1 MGSNV
6 SGVGSGSGATVY
18 DGSFE
23 SIVITQ
29 TPEPELEAPDP
40 STLWGHPADGMD
52 APPSGGGGGGGGA
65 GAPPV
70 IPEPPRPSIE
80 TQPPPP
86 DEGPKP
92 IKTGLGDKIDDI
104 LNRSPSLRKQWEEA
118 QAKGWRIELAAYGSG
133 SRADPNKQRIF
144 IDEQDLAK
152 GGHDIASL
160 LSHEMGHAATDFPEP
175 LDPKAHPKDE
185 YVTTTVQGE
194 MEHEGAAAFAN
205 ARARDEIM
213 HSDGN
218 TEDGPD
224 VGIRGK
230 FDDEYIAIYERYKSG
245 EISEKQAKAEMTE
258 VMSREPAGIDPDGS
272 YITKKEAATQQ
283 AAQEWNR
290 QNGQSST
297 Q

>member
-1 MGSNV
+1 MRRT
-6 SGVGSGSGATVY
+6 AAAR
-18 DGSFE
+18 
-23 SIVITQ
+23 
-29 TPEPELEAPDP
+29 EP
-40 STLWGHPADGMD
+40 T
-52 APPSGGGGGGGGA
+52 
-65 GAPPV
+65 
-70 IPEPPRPSIE
+70 R
-80 TQPPPP
+80 T
-86 DEGPKP
+86 
-92 IKTGLGDKIDDI
+92 
-104 LNRSPSLRKQWEEA
+104 R
-118 QAKGWRIELAAYGSG
+118 
-133 SRADPNKQRIF
+133 QRIF
-144 IDEQDLAK
+144 IDDQDLAK

-185 YVTTTVQGE
+185 YVTTTVQGQ

-245 EISEKQAKAEMTE
+245 EISG
-258 VMSREPAGIDPDGS
+258 RAGQGRDDRGHVARAGRNRPGWQLHHEE
-272 YITKKEAATQQ
+272 EAATQQ

>member
-1 MGSNV
+1 
-6 SGVGSGSGATVY
+6 
-18 DGSFE
+18 
-23 SIVITQ
+23 
-29 TPEPELEAPDP
+29 
-40 STLWGHPADGMD
+40 
-52 APPSGGGGGGGGA
+52 
-65 GAPPV
+65 
-70 IPEPPRPSIE
+70 
-80 TQPPPP
+80 
-86 DEGPKP
+86 
-92 IKTGLGDKIDDI
+92 
-104 LNRSPSLRKQWEEA
+104 
-118 QAKGWRIELAAYGSG
+118 
-133 SRADPNKQRIF
+133 
-144 IDEQDLAK
+144 
-152 GGHDIASL
+152 
-160 LSHEMGHAATDFPEP
+160 MGHAATDFPEP

-185 YVTTTVQGE
+185 YVTTTVQGQ

-245 EISEKQAKAEMTE
+245 EISEEQAKAEMTE
-258 VMSREPAGIDPDGS
+258 VMSREPAGIAPDGS
-272 YITKKEAATQQ
+272 YITKEEAATQQ